1 MSEDKPHGASTI
13 RAKDEGG
20 GAGKWLAGAAIAAVL
35 LGGGYYAWSTY
46 SASPSTQSAQNEAFD
61 TDYQYDPE
69 RAGPIGS
76 GQEESSSSIASPD
89 ESASAAPASAAS
101 APARTTRRAAAAPAQ
116 TVVAEQTIGVTPASA
131 EAPYDDDEI
140 VVTGARRPIWE
151 STPSARRLSTFYPQ
165 RALDRGREGEASLQ
179 CTVLENGRLDCVPVS
194 ETPARAGFG
203 TAAVRVARTF
213 RHAPQ
218 LADGSDAAGSAVNL
232 RVVFRMA
239 DEDDRRRG

>member
-1 MSEDKPHGASTI
+1 MSEEKPHGASTI
-13 RAKDEGG
+13 RPKDDKGG

-46 SASPSTQSAQNEAFD
+46 SDSPSTQSAQNEAFD

-69 RAGPIGS
+69 RAGPIGAAND
-76 GQEESSSSIASPD
+76 SSSIASPD
-89 ESASAAPASAAS
+89 ESASAAPASAQS
-101 APARTTRRAAAAPAQ
+101 APARTTRRAAATPAAA
-116 TVVAEQTIGVTPASA
+116 TAAEQTIGITPASA
-131 EAPYDDDEI
+131 EAAPYDDDEI
-140 VVTGARRPIWE
+140 VVTGARRPIWA
-151 STPSARRLSTFYPQ
+151 STPSARRLSTLYPQ

-194 ETPARAGFG
+194 ETPERAGFG

-239 DEDDRRRG
+239 DEGDRRRG

>member
-13 RAKDEGG
+13 RPKHEDKGG

-46 SASPSTQSAQNEAFD
+46 SDSPTTQSAQNEAFD
-61 TDYQYDPE
+61 TDYQYDPD
-69 RAGPIGS
+69 RAAPIDS
-76 GQEESSSSIASPD
+76 AENDSDSIASPD
-89 ESASAAPASAAS
+89 ESVTAAPASADS
-101 APARTTRRAAAAPAQ
+101 APARTTRRAAATPARA
-116 TVVAEQTIGVTPASA
+116 VAAEETIGVSTASA
-131 EAPYDDDEI
+131 DVFDEDEI
-140 VVTGARRPIWE
+140 VITGARRPIWE
-151 STPSARRLSTFYPQ
+151 STPSARRLSALYPQ

-179 CTVLENGRLDCVPVS
+179 CTVQENGRLDCVPVS

-218 LADGSDAAGSAVNL
+218 LADGSDATGSAVNL